1 MLDSSDSSS
10 RNYDDELRDNIKNTR
25 GTSASK
31 AQLLRKIL
39 SYLSVD
45 VSAIERN
52 SIRKYKNHFIKRRL
66 LQYPEKLNNIISD
79 DDFHGFLKK
88 IKYSCQ
94 CNSENA
100 VCKIKDTFNKFFQD
114 FLDTNLD
121 QLLGLSIE

>member
-52 SIRKYKNHFIKRRL
+52 DK
-66 LQYPEKLNNIISD
+66 
-79 DDFHGFLKK
+79 
-88 IKYSCQ
+88 
-94 CNSENA
+94 
-100 VCKIKDTFNKFFQD
+100 
-114 FLDTNLD
+114 
-121 QLLGLSIE
+121 